1 MSTEE
6 STFNPRIRLK
16 DEWRKSLID
25 YPFGEI
31 KDDSVRIS
39 YQSMQ
44 APELMNIVEK
54 FHVADFY
61 NGETDFQKILALMDY
76 VHGISCKDGNHT
88 SPAIM
93 NTDEIMK
100 VAELGQLWCWDY
112 ATVLTEM
119 LLSMGVKAVTVTC
132 IPRLFDYDHHV
143 GVMAYLSNSAKWVFL
158 DPTFNTY
165 FYGKEPMDIFEIRSA
180 YAQGNAPKFRHITIQ
195 KNWKL
200 ILHNIEYDDYD
211 SWYSDY
217 MLKNMFRFILP
228 KNSAYNCRTSNA
240 ETVFLLP
247 NGYNTRNE
255 YDDLKDSCYTFD
267 IGCVL
272 QS

>member
-6 STFNPRIRLK
+6 SAFNPRIRLK

-54 FHVADFY
+54 LHVADFY

-93 NTDEIMK
+93 NTDEIK
-100 VAELGQLWCWDY
+100 YGY
-112 ATVLTEM
+112 
-119 LLSMGVKAVTVTC
+119 GR
-132 IPRLFDYDHHV
+132 RL
-143 GVMAYLSNSAKWVFL
+143 
-158 DPTFNTY
+158 
-165 FYGKEPMDIFEIRSA
+165 
-180 YAQGNAPKFRHITIQ
+180 
-195 KNWKL
+195 
-200 ILHNIEYDDYD
+200 
-211 SWYSDY
+211 
-217 MLKNMFRFILP
+217 
-228 KNSAYNCRTSNA
+228 
-240 ETVFLLP
+240 
-247 NGYNTRNE
+247 
-255 YDDLKDSCYTFD
+255 
-267 IGCVL
+267 
-272 QS
+272 